1 MNKIILGVLVVAVL
15 AACSSAPKKDAAAP
29 ITETKVAEAPTAAS
43 PTKMPEA
50 QPLVAPMEEASPYP
64 TKGQGGALGE
74 RSIYYAF
81 DSYVVNDAGK
91 PVAAAH
97 AGFLGGHAKAKI
109 TLQGNCD
116 ERGSREYNLAL
127 GSRRAEAV
135 KSVMTVSGASAE
147 QIEVVS
153 FGKEKPMMAGHD
165 ESSWSQNRRV
175 DIVYQG
181 E

>member
-1 MNKIILGVLVVAVL
+1 MNKILLSALVVAAL
-15 AACSSAPKKDAAAP
+15 AACSSTPKQEAAAP
-29 ITETKVAEAPTAAS
+29 VTETKVATEAAAA
-43 PTKMPEA
+43 PAPKMPEA
-50 QPLVAPMEEASPYP
+50 QPLTMPMEEASPFP

-81 DSYVVNDAGK
+81 DSYVVNDEGK
-91 PVAAAH
+91 PIAAAH
-97 AGFLGGHAKAKI
+97 AGFLAGHAKAKM

-135 KSVMTVSGASAE
+135 KTLMTASGAAAD

-165 ESSWSQNRRV
+165 EASWSKNRRV